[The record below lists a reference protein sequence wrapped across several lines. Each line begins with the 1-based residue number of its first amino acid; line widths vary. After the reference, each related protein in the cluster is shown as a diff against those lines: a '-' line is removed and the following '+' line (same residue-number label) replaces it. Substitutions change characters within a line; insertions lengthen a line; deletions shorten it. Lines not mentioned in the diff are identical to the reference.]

1 MHDVCWMCFF
11 FLKEV
16 INLPFIY
23 WNYIA
28 ISVGLKTIIIIHN
41 PHDSKTKVMFSY
53 GLVLRCSCSA
63 WLSQRCSWVNRGL
76 LALSSYIKL
85 ANKMSWLIFDTK
97 KETMFEHVLE
107 GYDRAWHTPGYPGYD
122 IFPHEH
128 CKISKYETT
137 QLQLVY
143 LLILAK
149 SWFLMPTVN
158 SQFRGDVS
166 PLCWFN
172 PPRFRLWP
180 HCM

>member
-1 MHDVCWMCFF
+1 MFVGCVFF

-41 PHDSKTKVMFSY
+41 PHDRKTKVMFSY

-63 WLSQRCSWVNRGL
+63 WLSQRCLWVNRGL

-122 IFPHEH
+122 IFPQW
-128 CKISKYETT
+128 T
-137 QLQLVY
+137 LQNIKVWNHPTPVGLPTY
-143 LLILAK
+143 IKAK
-149 SWFLMPTVN
+149 SSFLMTTVN
-158 SQFRGDVS
+158 SQFRGGVP